1 MGNLRARDMRKRMP
15 AGEAR
20 LWNLLRQPP
29 LKAFHFRRQVPFAQY
44 YADFASH
51 LAKVIIEVDGSQHAG
66 DQAMSYDAQRTAFLE
81 SRGYRVLRF
90 ANADV
95 LNHLDGVF
103 LVLAAELRKSE
114 PPPTGFAGPPSPQG
128 GGSAD
133 CEY

>member
-1 MGNLRARDMRKRMP
+1 L
-15 AGEAR
+15 
-20 LWNLLRQPP
+20 
-29 LKAFHFRRQVPFAQY
+29 HFRRQVPFAPY
-44 YADFASH
+44 YVDFASH
-51 LAKVIIEVDGSQHAG
+51 LVKAIIEVDGSQHA
-66 DQAMSYDAQRTAFLE
+66 DDRAMSYDAQRTAFLE

-103 LVLAAELRKSE
+103 LVLAAELRLDE

-133 CEY
+133 